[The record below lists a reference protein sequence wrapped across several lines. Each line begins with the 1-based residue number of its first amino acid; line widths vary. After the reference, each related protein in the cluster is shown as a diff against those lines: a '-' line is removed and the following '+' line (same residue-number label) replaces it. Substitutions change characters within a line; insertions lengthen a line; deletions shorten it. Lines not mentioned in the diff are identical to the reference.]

1 MPGTL
6 VAFIV
11 QIAFPVVASIAILSY
26 LSRARSTEEL
36 CYTLV
41 GILAVK
47 GLLEVED
54 LVKLGMF
61 EPRDDMLD
69 LLKGLLE
76 TAR

>member
-1 MPGTL
+1 MAGSLLSFVT
-6 VAFIV
+6 
-11 QIAFPVVASIAILSY
+11 QIAFPIAASIAILSY

-47 GLLEVED
+47 GLIEVED
-54 LVKLGMF
+54 LIKLGMF

-69 LLKGLLE
+69 LLTGLLE
-76 TAR
+76 SAR